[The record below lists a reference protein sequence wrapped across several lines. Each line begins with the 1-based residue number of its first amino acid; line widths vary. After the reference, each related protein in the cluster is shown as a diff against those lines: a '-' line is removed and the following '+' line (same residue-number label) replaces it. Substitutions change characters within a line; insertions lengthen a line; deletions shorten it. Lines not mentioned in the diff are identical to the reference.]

1 MDAEGP
7 PMAEI
12 CENTFLIPL
21 LKQIVLVL
29 QSSGS
34 GNADPQLEE
43 IRNYMSLEV
52 LWCLAN
58 VLYGD

>member
-1 MDAEGP
+1 
-7 PMAEI
+7 MAEI